1 MASKHMEYN
10 YFNLDDV
17 LKKEAKKK
25 EKKLAKKKKGKE
37 KKGEKTNSF
46 GHNLDENVGLTDS
59 NGQPDNDNL
68 MAIAKQ
74 LQHNHDQQEKQEKRS
89 SERIKISFT

>member
-25 EKKLAKKKKGKE
+25 EKKLAKKKKEKGKKAE
-37 KKGEKTNSF
+37 DQHTF
-46 GHNLDENVGLTDS
+46 GQNLDENVGITDT
-59 NGQPDNDNL
+59 NEQHDDNL

-74 LQHNHDQQEKQEKRS
+74 LQHNHDQQEKQEKKS